1 MQRIHTLSFGAMDI
15 LLFGM
20 IAEKAGMDQITVE
33 ASTLVGLRRSLE
45 QRIPDLAKLSYAIS
59 VDRMIV
65 HGDRPLTGSEE
76 IAVLPPFA
84 GG

>member
-1 MQRIHTLSFGAMDI
+1 MEV

-20 IAEKAGMDQITVE
+20 IAEMAGADRVKVD
-33 ASTLVGLRRSLE
+33 ASSVHQLRRALAD
-45 QRIPDLAKLSYAIS
+45 RIPDLDKFSMAIA
-59 VDRMIV
+59 VDRRIV
-65 HGDRPLTGSEE
+65 HEDMPLTGSEE